1 MVSILRSFFS
11 PRGVGHFRSS
21 SGRAAY
27 VDAYRRAMSLLPAPT
42 ATHDVAT
49 AFGTVR
55 GYEWSSPQVRETVPV
70 VLVPGRASGVPM
82 WSANVPGFAEDH
94 RVIAFDALG
103 DAGLSAQSAPLG
115 SFEHQALWMEQ
126 VLGELAPSGAHLV
139 GHSFGGATAATYAH
153 RFPDRLVS
161 LSLLEP
167 VLTFA
172 YPPARLF
179 GWAMLS
185 SLPGLPDRVLNHA
198 LGRVGGVEY
207 DPNDDIAKLIAAG
220 SKHFAASLP
229 QPAPLN
235 DEELQRL
242 IMPTYVAIADH
253 DSLAGG
259 DAAADRARLLPRG
272 TVEVWSDTTHS
283 LPMQAKDE
291 LAARLKSFWAVAET
305 GG

>member
-1 MVSILRSFFS
+1 
-11 PRGVGHFRSS
+11 
-21 SGRAAY
+21 
-27 VDAYRRAMSLLPAPT
+27 MSLLPAPT
-42 ATHDVAT
+42 ATHDVET
-49 AFGTVR
+49 DFGTVR
-55 GYEWSSPQVRETVPV
+55 GYEWSSPQVTETVPV

-82 WSANVPGFAEDH
+82 WSANLPGFAEDH

-139 GHSFGGATAATYAH
+139 GHSFGGATAATCAH

-167 VLTFA
+167 VLTFV

-185 SLPGLPDRVLNHA
+185 SLPGLPDRVRNHA

-207 DPNDDIAKLIAAG
+207 DPNDDMAKMIAAG

-291 LAARLKSFWAVAET
+291 LAARLKSFWAVAEA